1 MALCDSSVLTGQEG
15 SIEFR
20 PPGTSVCARDFSA
33 WGTDGTDSHITLE
46 CGADFRVNDVVFL
59 TEEDG
64 GNLDSAFTATTAT
77 FAADGAIVAL
87 GTFVAGSGYPV
98 SLTDSPV
105 SFTGG
110 SGSGATGTVTTDGS
124 GLVTAVVLTDGGSG
138 YKSTDQLGISGTALT
153 TGSGCIVEVETV
165 TQGGGTATSY
175 YVVGTGTDTDG
186 NPWIELG
193 TTEGG
198 AAITVNGDGGTGTAD
213 NELPAHINIALAD
226 YYSVCGVRSFSIDI
240 SRDELDVTTLP
251 CHDGGS
257 VDDCSKL
264 AAFRSTQSGYASATG
279 SMEVYFTCD
288 QANIANRLLGS
299 SVLRNQSGARVKLY
313 VCTVTTDG
321 SVDDD
326 KSLYIEA
333 EINIT
338 GMSFS
343 VNPDDPTTGTLN
355 FSVTKMV
362 SAFGLTA

>member
-15 SIEFR
+15 SIEFK
-20 PPGTSVCARDFSA
+20 PPGTSVCVRDFSA
-33 WGTDGTDSHITLE
+33 WGTDGTTSHITLE

-77 FAADGAIVAL
+77 FAADGTITAL
-87 GTFVAGSGYPV
+87 GSFVAGSGYPV

-105 SFTGG
+105 TFTGG
-110 SGSGATGTVTTDGS
+110 SGVGASGTVSTDGT
-124 GLVTAVVLTDGGSG
+124 GLVTNVALTDGGMG
-138 YKSTDQLGISGTALT
+138 YKSTDQLGIAGAALIS
-153 TGSGCIVEVETV
+153 GSGCIVEVETV

-175 YVVGTGTDTDG
+175 YVVGTGTDTEG
-186 NPWIELG
+186 NPWIQLSGAKNG
-193 TTEGG
+193 T
-198 AAITVNGDGGTGTAD
+198 AIDANGDGGTGTAD
-213 NELPAHINIALAD
+213 NDLPAHINIALAD
-226 YYSVCGVRSFSIDI
+226 FFGVCGVRSFSIDI

-251 CHDGGS
+251 CHTGTTAS
-257 VDDCSKL
+257 DCSKL

-288 QANIANRLLGS
+288 QENIANRLLGS
-299 SVLRNQSGARVKLY
+299 AVLRNQSGARVKLY

-321 SVDDD
+321 TVDDD

-333 EINIT
+333 EINIS

-355 FSVTKMV
+355 FSVVNMV
-362 SAFGLTA
+362 SAFGISA